1 MGDGFRSK
9 ELDFIKLIQTNTY
22 NDGFNPLS
30 FGGFQIQ
37 MSLNKVLYSRAIY
50 SVLDLLGDVGGLY
63 SILLDIGSYVIAIVT
78 FLFGSSMEKFLS
90 SGIFNKHSQHH
101 TLSRRPP

>member
-1 MGDGFRSK
+1 
-9 ELDFIKLIQTNTY
+9 
-22 NDGFNPLS
+22 
-30 FGGFQIQ
+30 

-63 SILLDIGSYVIAIVT
+63 SILLDIGGYVIAIVT

-101 TLSRRPP
+101 TSSKRLPKHIDTPNYVEAYEKKKPFSFCFRDSKK